1 MRLFIAIS
9 FEEDIVEQIAEVQR
23 RLCEALET
31 GVPVPTENM
40 HLTLVF
46 LGEIDEDDLV
56 AVEDVLDDVQSRL
69 NFDLVFDRVDTFGSH
84 GKSPDSTTWWLGAQ
98 PSKQLDH
105 LQKEIAD
112 KMARLG
118 VELERRA
125 FVPHVTLVRHASSR
139 AREDAEQTMQELAE
153 KLSAHPITA
162 RVNAYCLMES
172 QLTPEGAR
180 YQQIC
185 SWE

>member
-1 MRLFIAIS
+1 MRLFIAIAFDES
-9 FEEDIVEQIAEVQR
+9 IVGQIAEVQR
-23 RLCEALET
+23 QLCETLEA
-31 GVPVPTENM
+31 GVLVPADNL

-69 NFDLVFDRVDTFGSH
+69 NFDLVFDHVDTFGSH
-84 GKSPDSTTWWLGAQ
+84 GRSPDSTTWWLGSR

-105 LQKEIAD
+105 LQKEIAE
-112 KMARLG
+112 KMGKLG

-125 FVPHVTLVRHASSR
+125 FVPHVTLVRHASPC
-139 AREDAEQTMQELAE
+139 AREDSRLTMQELVA
-153 KLSAHPITA
+153 KLSANPITA
-162 RVNAYCLMES
+162 RVNAYCLIES
-172 QLTPEGAR
+172 QLTSEGAK

>member
-1 MRLFIAIS
+1 MRLFIAIA
-9 FEEDIVEQIAEVQR
+9 FDEDVVERIAEVQR
-23 RLCEALET
+23 RLGETLEA
-31 GVPVPTENM
+31 GVVVPAENV
-40 HLTLVF
+40 HITLAF

-56 AVEDVLDDVQSRL
+56 AVEDALDDVRSTL
-69 NFDLVFDRVDTFGSH
+69 NFDLVFDHIDTFGSH
-84 GKSPDSTTWWLGAQ
+84 AKGPGSTTWWLGTK

-112 KMARLG
+112 KMSKLG
-118 VELERRA
+118 VELEHRA
-125 FVPHVTLVRHASSR
+125 FVPHVTLVRHASSC
-139 AREDAEQTMQELAE
+139 ARENAEQTMQELVE
-153 KLSAHPITA
+153 KLSANPITT
-162 RVNAYCLMES
+162 RVSAYCLMES

>member
-31 GVPVPTENM
+31 GVPVPAENM

-84 GKSPDSTTWWLGAQ
+84 GKSPESTTWWLGAQ

-105 LQKEIAD
+105 LQKETSPKWPGSAWSSSA
-112 KMARLG
+112 ARSFRMSRSCAMPRRVPGGTRNRRCRSLRRSSRHIPS
-118 VELERRA
+118 RRA
-125 FVPHVTLVRHASSR
+125 
-139 AREDAEQTMQELAE
+139 
-153 KLSAHPITA
+153 
-162 RVNAYCLMES
+162 
-172 QLTPEGAR
+172 
-180 YQQIC
+180 
-185 SWE
+185 